1 MATTVVGSVT
11 AELILNTEKFLPE
24 LKKAQDMVK
33 TFGTIGGI
41 NKTTEQIAQLEQR
54 VVNLGNTI
62 QSQTEKIN
70 QLETQLKKLDETYKI
85 TGESASK
92 LGAEVKNTN
101 ESIQLDFSKLAGE
114 MDKLKEKERLLDAE
128 NKRLNEG
135 FLVVGEGLKLL
146 DSIAG
151 SNTEKLIQSIRMS
164 NASLKELQAEIMS
177 LAGGLSGYTGE
188 VSKVIN
194 SEFELGGA
202 VVNVRNMFSRFNS
215 ELSKANGEFNV
226 TNEQLAKTGEFFNL
240 LGMNLAKSGEHIAM
254 FEKNIIKVKEAL
266 SAGREFTFFEGILA
280 GSDKAVAGTSK
291 MYQEIEKLKTSLNN
305 LGSNPIRLN
314 ISQLETASKA
324 FLAFEKQVDIAQQS
338 LKRFGTTSPNLTTF
352 KTHLNEVYELMGR
365 FGIVYQE
372 SDNGSRR
379 WAESI
384 KSASVTLQD
393 YYKNLNQVIQKTKE
407 YNATQTQMA
416 TKISAG
422 GTINMSGQLA
432 RQAILTQKL
441 KEGDNTLYA
450 STRRNH
456 EALMALKAGAD
467 QASASTTR
475 LSTSQRQATSSTNA
489 LSSATGK
496 LHGALSSVKMMAT
509 ALSSM
514 FIWTFGMSL
523 YEATKQTLQSKNEME
538 SYLTK
543 MGLGRG
549 AINLF
554 NQGLDETADRF
565 KKLNKYMIGE
575 TIAGIGMEFDL
586 TANQMKES
594 MEVVAMIQNEYVRAG
609 RKESEATLA
618 VKDILQGEFLRLS
631 RETGV
636 GKQDLID
643 TGLWSGDIKDVVG
656 IMEAL
661 KKIGT
666 DRHWDLF
673 AEKCISLNDVI
684 SETKNRISEFGA
696 MLGDQ
701 FSPVIVSV
709 FNTLVG
715 VIDKVTG
722 TWNNFDPTQ
731 KLAVAIPLILGAGTA
746 FISLAGNLSLVEIA
760 QMGYSRALIA
770 TILRLDMA
778 TVKEYGLITAIVS
791 KITALNGET
800 VAYTGNLT
808 ALTAKLLG
816 LDAYILKEYGLTT
829 ALNVATGA
837 IDINTVSHDANAV
850 AQAFSN
856 GVTEEGTAVVGGFT
870 VVKELEQAVMESD
883 TALTEFNTIA
893 HEMNKVAIEEETVSL
908 WSLVGAMTAVK
919 AVAFVAVLVGI
930 AVALGSLAMEAQR
943 AKEAVDGFYDIVD
956 NGDDYVKN
964 AEDSVQGYT
973 DQVNNLTN
981 ALHEAEAQGKDTFN
995 IKKDLDIANK
1005 NLEIAKKNVTDIKN
1019 VNAIA
1024 KKDAEAFG
1032 QQINMANTDFERRN
1046 SEIFKKLGI
1055 DANEA
1060 TELASNYTQQYLTGM
1075 DQMRTATSAYTHELE
1090 EGSRHMADNVE
1101 NLEKAGASQQTLIKY
1116 TQDYGTEVLK
1126 NAQYQKEWAEGDFW
1140 AIFKIALSDLKLAWI
1155 DITAIMGEYEWVKE
1169 LGKGFKSLGD
1179 RINELNTDKV
1189 KQLGQDVK
1197 ALCDFIELLY
1207 DLVSGNKGK
1216 EIDEY
1221 FDALG
1226 GTNPTPKVIDD
1237 KGQLDL
1243 GKYAQHSISEFGKTL
1258 SDGIG
1263 DLFFDPTQFGSLGIF
1278 TSIIDFI
1285 LPENLSQKFKER
1297 VHSIFGEDTFSDIF
1311 NTSFGGGT
1319 GFLSNLFGDFDLLD
1333 SLFGENGVF
1342 RLNGDDVKNRFSKS
1356 LSENMTGGMEEFLQ
1370 NPFGDTG
1377 FNFDLGQFITNLFN
1391 NNDTFDFSW
1400 ATTFVNDHIITPIT
1414 DGLNYFFENP
1424 LEVLGEFGGIGSL
1437 LSALF
1442 QNNGEGFDVTTFVN
1456 DNIIT
1461 PFSNAIYW
1469 GIMGIPIVG
1478 DILALLGLT
1487 DQTTPTADEKGRNV
1501 GGSFGQ
1507 AIERKIGEI
1516 PIVGDVLRMLGLISS
1531 TQPEANSQGHG
1542 VGSNIKTGVDNGKQG
1557 TANLVRD
1564 EMVEVVSAIA
1574 SKVGEAYRVAQDIG
1588 SSIINGINSMLQ
1600 HHSPGVP
1607 AQLVIDE
1614 MWEIENAMASAED
1627 GIYLQAQNIGL
1638 AITSGIQPNTDI
1650 SFDAEA
1656 MAQYQANT
1664 MMAMG
1669 MATETVDTSESAF
1682 TQLDLTTATTFGSIG
1697 NTIGSTMTNIS
1708 NTTKM
1713 NYTNIANTTKTQ
1725 LANMQSQTTKNIGQ
1739 IKQSWTGMQTA
1750 LIASAEHI
1758 RSETGAKIHSLQ
1770 NNMATFWRKVQNPA
1784 LLLGG
1789 GTPQEDHSVKQH
1801 RFTRTTAPVRK
1812 VLKAGNYAG
1821 SPRLANRSP
1830 KPMGSS
1836 VTGISDSFKPS
1847 RNSDGLDMLIE
1858 YLECMQSGKPCYA
1871 GGWDFNWSDDIKQA
1885 LLKWHTHF
1893 GEIYDPYLYVGK
1905 FENDTFPVRGI
1916 APIALR
1922 YIQDAIS
1929 RTNYDYYYNEVYDPL
1944 TAWNRGAFNCMD
1956 GARLVIA
1963 LASAFG
1969 FGGGYYG
1976 HTSWDGIPHVYAI
1989 IPGLG
1994 VIDATA
2000 IQGGYGLTAGKVS
2013 YGGAGGDSA
2022 KPMFK
2027 HNRTPQKSS
2036 DKSIGDVN
2044 INITI
2049 NGDVTD
2055 DSIGDRIGRRV
2066 REEIIDLVNPNP
2078 TTGM

>member
-1 MATTVVGSVT
+1 MATAVVGSVT
-11 AELILNTEKFLPE
+11 ANLILNTDRFIPALE
-24 LKKAQDMVK
+24 KAQEMVK
-33 TFGTIGGI
+33 SFGGIGNI

-62 QSQTEKIN
+62 QSQTERVS
-70 QLETQLKKLDETYKI
+70 QLESQLKKLDETYNI
-85 TGESASK
+85 TGESVSK
-92 LGAEVKNTN
+92 LGAEVKNTT
-101 ESIQLDFSKLAGE
+101 ESIQLDFSKFRSE
-114 MDKLKEKERLLDAE
+114 IEKIKEEERLLDAE
-128 NKRLNEG
+128 NKKLSEG
-135 FLVVGEGLKLL
+135 FLFLGE
-146 DSIAG
+146 SIQT
-151 SNTEKLIQSIRMS
+151 SS
-164 NASLKELQAEIMS
+164 ASFSQIQAELMS

-188 VSKVIN
+188 ITKTIS

-202 VVNVRNMFSRFNS
+202 VTAVMEMFARFDAEIAKGKGEFTVLGEQLLRTGVNFDQFGGAIDTFGGKLLKVRNNVEKFTADSIQSFNALAFLLGGEYVTAINKWSEASGKVTSGMSRF
-215 ELSKANGEFNV
+215 AQ
-226 TNEQLAKTGEFFNL
+226 TNETMRASLQKTYDALA
-240 LGMNLAKSGEHIAM
+240 
-254 FEKNIIKVKEAL
+254 
-266 SAGREFTFFEGILA
+266 SAGASFKRF
-280 GSDKAVAGTSK
+280 D
-291 MYQEIEKLKTSLNN
+291 EIINVS
-305 LGSNPIRLN
+305 
-314 ISQLETASKA
+314 
-324 FLAFEKQVDIAQQS
+324 QQS

-467 QASASTTR
+467 QASASTTK

-496 LHGALSSVKMMAT
+496 LQGALSSVKMMAT

-538 SYLTK
+538 SYLTQ

-709 FNTLVG
+709 FNTVIG
-715 VIDKVTG
+715 VIDQVTS

-731 KLAVAIPLILGAGTA
+731 KLAVAIPLILGVGTA
-746 FISLAGNLSLVEIA
+746 FIALAGNLSLVEIA
-760 QMGYSRALIA
+760 QMGYSRALVA
-770 TILRLDMA
+770 TLLRLDMA
-778 TVKEYGLITAIVS
+778 TVKEYGLVTAIVS

-800 VAYTGNLT
+800 VAYAGNLT

-829 ALNVATGA
+829 AVNVATGA
-837 IDINTVSHDANAV
+837 IDINTMTYDANTV
-850 AQAFSN
+850 AQAFNN

-870 VVKELEQAVMESD
+870 IVKELEQAVMESD

-893 HEMNKVAIEEETVSL
+893 HEMNKVAIDQETVSL

-919 AVAFVAVLVGI
+919 AVAFVAVLAGI
-930 AVALGSLAMEAQR
+930 AIALGSLAMEAQR

-956 NGDDYVKN
+956 NGDDYVKD
-964 AEDSVQGYT
+964 AEKSVEGYT
-973 DQVNNLTN
+973 EQINNLNN

-995 IKKDLDIANK
+995 IKKDIEVANK
-1005 NLEIAKKNVTDIKN
+1005 NLEQAKKNVTDIKN
-1019 VNAIA
+1019 VNEIA
-1024 KKDAEAFG
+1024 KKDAESFEK
-1032 QQINMANTDFERRN
+1032 QIAMANTDFDRRN
-1046 SEIFKKLGI
+1046 SEIFKNLGKDI
-1055 DANEA
+1055 AEA
-1060 TELASNYTQQYLTGM
+1060 TEFESQYTQQYLTGV

-1090 EGSRHMADNVE
+1090 EGSRHIANNVE
-1101 NLEKAGASQQTLIKY
+1101 SLDKAGASQQTLIKY
-1116 TQDYGTEVLK
+1116 AHDYGTEVLK

-1155 DITAIMGEYEWVKE
+1155 DITATVGEYEWVKQLSKGFGE
-1169 LGKGFKSLGD
+1169 LGQ

-1189 KQLGQDVK
+1189 KQLSQDVK
-1197 ALCDFIELLY
+1197 TLCDFLESLY
-1207 DLVSGNKGK
+1207 NLVSGNKGK

-1226 GTNPTPKVIDD
+1226 HSNPTPNFFDD
-1237 KGQLDL
+1237 DGKFDL
-1243 GKYAQHSISEFGKTL
+1243 GKYAKHNLEEFGKTL
-1258 SDGIG
+1258 SD
-1263 DLFFDPTQFGSLGIF
+1263 
-1278 TSIIDFI
+1278 
-1285 LPENLSQKFKER
+1285 
-1297 VHSIFGEDTFSDIF
+1297 
-1311 NTSFGGGT
+1311 SFGDVM
-1319 GFLSNLFGDFDLLD
+1319 FNPAFGDFNLLASLVDFWLPEDLSQTIKERIYEIFGRGLD
-1333 SLFGENGVF
+1333 FDGIGNYFTGGIGFITNIINSLTDSMGDFDIGDFFFGENGIF
-1342 RLNGDDVKNRFSKS
+1342 KLKGDETYTQIANS
-1356 LSENMTGGMEEFLQ
+1356 LSDGMSGGIDAFLQ

-1377 FNFDLGQFITNLFN
+1377 FNFDLGQFLTNLFTN
-1391 NNDTFDFSW
+1391 GSPDFSW
-1400 ATTFVNDHIITPIT
+1400 ATTFVNEQIITPIT
-1414 DGLNYFFENP
+1414 EGLNYFFENP

-1442 QNNGEGFDVTTFVN
+1442 QNDGEGFDVTSFVN
-1456 DNIIT
+1456 NNIIT
-1461 PFSNAIYW
+1461 PFSDALYW

-1487 DQTTPTADEKGRNV
+1487 DQTQPNASEKGNQL
-1501 GGSFGQ
+1501 GGAFGQ
-1507 AIERKIGEI
+1507 AIEQKIGSI
-1516 PIVGDVLRMLGLISS
+1516 PIVGDILRMLGLISS

-1542 VGSNIKTGVDNGKQG
+1542 VGSNIKDGVDAGKTG
-1557 TANLVRD
+1557 TADLIRS
-1564 EMVEVVSAIA
+1564 EMSEIVSAIA
-1574 SKVGEAYRVAQDIG
+1574 SKVGEAYSVAQDIG
-1588 SSIINGINSMLQ
+1588 SSILNGINSIIQ
-1600 HHSPGVP
+1600 HNSPGVP
-1607 AQLVIDE
+1607 ALLIADE
-1614 MWEIENAMASAED
+1614 MWEIENAMASAESD
-1627 GIYLQAQNIGL
+1627 IYLQAQNIGF
-1638 AITSGIQPNTDI
+1638 AITNGIQPNTDI
-1650 SFDAEA
+1650 NFDAEA
-1656 MAQYQANT
+1656 MAQYQADT

-1682 TQLDLTTATTFGSIG
+1682 AQLDLSTATTFGNIG
-1697 NTIGSTMTNIS
+1697 TTIGSTMTNIS
-1708 NTTKM
+1708 NTTKL

-1725 LANMQSQTTKNIGQ
+1725 LANMQSQTTKNIGA
-1739 IKQSWTGMQTA
+1739 IKTSWQGMQTA

-1758 RSETGAKIHSLQ
+1758 RSETGAKINSLQ

-1789 GTPQEDHSVKQH
+1789 GTPSEDHSVKQH
-1801 RFTRTTAPVRK
+1801 RFTRTTTPVRK

-1830 KPMGSS
+1830 SPMGSS

-1858 YLECMQSGKPCYA
+1858 YLECLQSGKPCYA
-1871 GGWDFNWSDDIKQA
+1871 GGWDFNWSDDIKKA
-1885 LLKWHTHF
+1885 LLTWHTHF
-1893 GEIYDPYLYVGK
+1893 GDIYDPYLYVGK
-1905 FENDTFPVRGI
+1905 FENDNFPVRGI

-1929 RTNYDYYYNEVYDPL
+1929 RTNYDFYYNERYSPL
-1944 TAWNRGAFNCMD
+1944 EAWNRGAFNCMD
-1956 GARLVIA
+1956 GARLAIA

-1976 HTSWDGIPHVYAI
+1976 HTSWDGIGHVYAI

-2013 YGGAGGDSA
+2013 YGAGGDSA

-2027 HNRTPQKSS
+2027 HNRTPNKSS
-2036 DKSIGDVN
+2036 DNSVGDIN
-2044 INITI
+2044 INITF
-2049 NGDVTD
+2049 NGDVSD
-2055 DSIGDRIGRRV
+2055 EGIGERIGRKV

-2078 TTGM
+2078 NTGL